1 MVVGS
6 HLFVAFTSRKY
17 CSIALSRLSDARF
30 NCVRAL
36 FNAFYAE
43 QGDLVVRGEGGEH
56 PVISSSEGVRQGDV
70 LGPLLFCIALKPA
83 ITRALEQFNLLL
95 PGKSVSVYAYM
106 DDITIVGDASASFE
120 FFTLLE
126 RELAGIGLDV
136 NRSKT
141 VMTSPLFQPIIG

>member
-1 MVVGS
+1 M
-6 HLFVAFTSRKY
+6 
-17 CSIALSRLSDARF
+17 
-30 NCVRAL
+30 
-36 FNAFYAE
+36 
-43 QGDLVVRGEGGEH
+43 
-56 PVISSSEGVRQGDV
+56 ISSSEGVRQGDV

-141 VMTSPLFQPIIG
+141 VMTSPLFQSDMRCRVESCFKLLGAFVSRNPAEEKAEVDRLIEPHEPLFNRLTQLPARVSR